1 MEWTA
6 ENILLVNFILITG
19 SILQIATGVSV
30 GMIIVPFLAI
40 ISYTLIPVP
49 IIFASLILTIMMAYK
64 GRQYI
69 DIKNLPQIGFGM
81 FLGILLSIYF
91 IKNIEFHY
99 LGLIF
104 GLFILA
110 SVFISIKIKSF
121 TLSYKI
127 NYAGGF
133 IAGFMGAT
141 AGVGGQILA
150 LIFQNHKLES
160 IKSTLAF
167 LYTIFSIVMLVIFY
181 SFDKFSYDNLI
192 SGIYMIPGFLIGF
205 LISPYFVKYFN
216 QKYAKITVLFMA
228 TFGAILLIL
237 KTIFL

>member
-1 MEWTA
+1 MEWTT
-6 ENILLVNFILITG
+6 ESFLLVNFILILG
-19 SILQIATGVSV
+19 SVLQMATGVSV
-30 GMIIVPFLAI
+30 GMIIVPFLAM

-69 DIKNLPQIGFGM
+69 DTKNFTQIGFGM

-91 IKNIEFHY
+91 LKNIEFNY

-104 GLFILA
+104 GLFILV

-133 IAGFMGAT
+133 FAGFMGAT

-167 LYTIFSIVMLVIFY
+167 LYTIFSIVMLLIFY
-181 SFDKFSYDNLI
+181 SFDKFSYDDLI

-216 QKYAKITVLFMA
+216 QNYAKITVLFMA
-228 TFGAILLIL
+228 TFGAILLIM
-237 KTIFL
+237 KTIL